1 MTEQQK
7 MKTKVEELQK
17 LCEPLI
23 EYIKKNYH
31 PYTEIA
37 VSMDFIKIRSE
48 NLSIP
53 IEAEQQN

>member
-1 MTEQQK
+1 

-53 IEAEQQN
+53 NKVAEHAVQPPK